1 MSIIRTMTTG
11 ASGMRAE
18 SEALTAVSDN
28 IANVNTVGFKR
39 ERAVFQDILG
49 RSVMGS
55 SAMAEGGAGSRVS
68 QIQHMWTQ
76 GSLVTTGNPT
86 DLALSGDGLF
96 ILRGNVSG
104 ADGQFYSRNGQFHV
118 DSDGYVVNSD
128 GLRLEG
134 YTADSTGAIGSQ
146 LGDLRVDGMTLAAN
160 PTTTI
165 TLHANLDA
173 TETVGAPFD
182 PAHPDTTS
190 NFSSPLRI
198 VDSLGNTHDAA
209 VYFHKDSDN
218 SWSWSVIADGV
229 EGATGTM
236 QFGTDGSLTS
246 ATTNSSS
253 FSFPGT
259 TSPQTITF
267 DFGAGTGSGTGATG
281 FEGMTQLGQES
292 SVNALSQDGFGGGT
306 VAGIHV
312 EQDGTITGTFSNGDH
327 RALGQVAVARFAS
340 DDGLARSGQN
350 LWQETTAS
358 GEPLIGAAGSGGR
371 GAIVSGSLESS
382 NVDLGQE
389 FVDLIA
395 FQRGFSANSKIIS
408 TADEMYQEL
417 VALKR

>member
-28 IANVNTVGFKR
+28 IANVNTIGFKR

-96 ILRGNVSG
+96 ILRGNVGG

-134 YTADSTGAIGSQ
+134 YTADDTGAIGTQ
-146 LGDLRVDGMTLAAN
+146 LGDLRVDGMTLPAN
-160 PTTTI
+160 PTTNV

-173 TETVGAPFD
+173 RAPVGAVPFD
-182 PAHPDTTS
+182 PTDPGNTS
-190 NFSSPLRI
+190 QYSSPLTI
-198 VDSLGNTHDAA
+198 VDSLGNTHQATA
-209 VYFHKDSDN
+209 YFHNDGSGQWTWN
-218 SWSWSVIADGV
+218 VMSDGV
-229 EGATGTM
+229 VGATGTM

-246 ATTNSSS
+246 ATTSSSS
-253 FSFPGT
+253 FSFAGA
-259 TSPQTITF
+259 TSPQSVAF
-267 DFGAGTGSGTGATG
+267 DFGAGTGGGGTG
-281 FEGMTQLGQES
+281 FEGMTQLGQAS
-292 SVNALSQDGFGGGT
+292 SVTELSQDGFGGGT

-312 EQDGTITGTFSNGDH
+312 EQDGTVTGTFSNGDH

-358 GEPLIGAAGSGGR
+358 GEPLVGAAGSGGR

>member
-1 MSIIRTMTTG
+1 MTTG

-28 IANVNTVGFKR
+28 IANVNTIGFKR

-55 SAMAEGGAGSRVS
+55 SAMAEGGGGSRVS

-96 ILRGNVSG
+96 VLRGNVSG
-104 ADGQFYSRNGQFHV
+104 AEGQFYSRNGQFHV

-134 YTADSTGAIGSQ
+134 YTADDTGAIGSQ
-146 LGDLRVDGMTLAAN
+146 LGDLRVDGMTLPSN

-165 TLHANLDA
+165 GVQANLDA
-173 TETVGAPFD
+173 R
-182 PAHPDTTS
+182 DTTTVPYDPTDPGNTS
-190 NFSSPLRI
+190 QFSTEVTI
-198 VDSLGNTHDAA
+198 VDSLGGTHQAQ
-209 VYFHKDSDN
+209 VYFHNDGGN
-218 SWSWSVIADGV
+218 QWSWSVIADGV
-229 EGATGTM
+229 EGATG
-236 QFGTDGSLTS
+236 QLSFDTDGSLTS
-246 ATTNSSS
+246 STTTSSS

-267 DFGAGTGSGTGATG
+267 DFGVGTAGGGTG
-281 FEGMTQLGQES
+281 FEGITQLAQES
-292 SVNALSQDGFGGGT
+292 TTNALTQDGFGGGT

-312 EQDGTITGTFSNGDH
+312 EQDGTITGTFSNGEH

-371 GAIVSGSLESS
+371 GAVVSGALESS

-395 FQRGFSANSKIIS
+395 FQRGFSANSKVIS

-417 VALKR
+417 VSLKR